1 MAVGR
6 NWRAFCIFDK
16 GLIMKKSKVI
26 ETLDTLPEDFKAE
39 ELIERLIF
47 IDKVEKGLQEVEE
60 GRTISLEEAKERVR
74 KKWSK

>member
-1 MAVGR
+1 
-6 NWRAFCIFDK
+6 
-16 GLIMKKSKVI
+16 MKKSKVI